1 MHSASWHR
9 ENGKMPGS
17 QSRQHLEAENMLKP
31 HGRFE
36 YSAIID
42 RPKFTWPNGKKLAV
56 YLALNLEHFSYGEG
70 MGAKLAPSA
79 SPDVLN
85 YAWREYGNRVGAW
98 RMLSMFDKLDLPVSV
113 LVNTSLYE
121 HCPQLVKAFSDRGD
135 EIVAHGY
142 SNAFSQSDMA
152 ISEER
157 EMIAQVSAAIK
168 NHQGQ
173 LPKGWLSPWIA
184 VSNDTP
190 DLLAEQGYQYTLNWC
205 HDDQPTWFKTTA
217 DKPFLSVPYPQELN
231 DIPSI
236 IGRHIEGDT
245 FANMIID
252 QFDEMLEQSEQ
263 QPLVMGIALHAYITG
278 QPFRLRHL
286 RRALEHICK
295 QRDSIWLCTAG
306 DIAQHFGKVNQQ

>member
-1 MHSASWHR
+1 MALLIALLTALLTALLVF
-9 ENGKMPGS
+9 
-17 QSRQHLEAENMLKP
+17 SRRTQWSDFMLKS

-42 RPKFTWPNGKKLAV
+42 RPKFTWPEGKKLAV

-79 SPDVLN
+79 NPDVLN
-85 YAWREYGNRVGAW
+85 YSWREYGNRVGAW
-98 RMLSMFDKLDLPVSV
+98 RMLSMFNKLNLPISV

-121 HCPQLVKAFSDRGD
+121 HCPELVRAFAERGD

-152 ISEER
+152 IEE
-157 EMIAQVSAAIK
+157 EKTMIAEVSSAINK
-168 NHQGQ
+168 HQGL

-184 VSNDTP
+184 VSEDTP
-190 DLLAEQGYQYTLNWC
+190 DLLAEQDYHYTLNWC
-205 HDDQPTWFKTTA
+205 HDDQPTWFKTKSG
-217 DKPFLSVPYPQELN
+217 KPFLSVPYPQELN

-252 QFDEMLEQSEQ
+252 QFDEMLEQSEE

-278 QPFRLRHL
+278 QPFRLRQL
-286 RRALEHICK
+286 RRAIEHICQK
-295 QRDSIWLCTAG
+295 RDAIWLCTAG
-306 DIAQHFGKVNQQ
+306 DIAEHFSKL